1 MTWITRSLRVGNSGD
16 PSSQSGSS
24 ARGRARVGR
33 RLGRR
38 AGGPGPGGIRPR
50 HDGPVRPGPA
60 MGIGIGRGGRDGRGG
75 RGRFLE
81 YRVLSWPPPL
91 PPPENAGPGVRRAS
105 GRMDSDGSDGT
116 FGPALS
122 SGHTRRCQRV
132 YTDTNVMADCSN
144 DFYADNS
151 VMADCFLTILCRQE
165 RSVQR
170 TEAPTHILATLYRP
184 WRNGRS
190 TYFVYSVIKAGR
202 E

>member
-1 MTWITRSLRVGNSGD
+1 MSWITRSLRVGNSGD

-132 YTDTNVMADCSN
+132 YTDKNVMADCSN
-144 DFYADNS
+144 DSTPTIASWQIVFLRFYADKS
-151 VMADCFLTILCRQE
+151 VVSSGQKRLLTYWRLYTDHGVMAGQ
-165 RSVQR
+165 
-170 TEAPTHILATLYRP
+170 HISCTQ
-184 WRNGRS
+184 
-190 TYFVYSVIKAGR
+190 
-202 E
+202 